1 MKRISRVVV
10 VTLFSLL
17 VLGSTRSFADPGKG
31 NNGKGNSNSQGSNK
45 GQGNGGGIIGWI
57 DGILQDIF
65 GGSNDNSGNGKGGSP
80 APNSIGTPP
89 YAGGGGT
96 APIDGGLSL
105 LLVAGVGLGVKKA
118 IGRKEKA
125 E

>member
-1 MKRISRVVV
+1 MVV

-65 GGSNDNSGNGKGGSP
+65 GGGDNNNKGSNGSGSNGS
-80 APNSIGTPP
+80 SSGTPST
-89 YAGGGGT
+89 GTGGGT
-96 APIDGGLSL
+96 APIDGGLGL

>member
-1 MKRISRVVV
+1 MKRISRLVL

-17 VLGSTRSFADPGKG
+17 VLGSTRSFANPGKG
-31 NNGKGNSNSQGSNK
+31 GSNQGSNK
-45 GQGNGGGIIGWI
+45 SQGNSGGIIGWI

-65 GGSNDNSGNGKGGSP
+65 GGSSGGGSKGGSP
-80 APNSIGTPP
+80 TPTSIGTPP
-89 YAGGGGT
+89 YVGANGGGS

-118 IGRKEKA
+118 IGRKGKA
-125 E
+125 NNGSR